1 MHVSTNEGNTW
12 NEVQLPTIT
21 EDRVSYDDINL
32 DYLNIIHVYN
42 YVGIYRK
49 SKLFSL
55 MYGFSHCI
63 VFTLFQV
70 YL

>member
-32 DYLNIIHVYN
+32 DNLNIIHVYN
-42 YVGIYRK
+42 
-49 SKLFSL
+49 
-55 MYGFSHCI
+55 
-63 VFTLFQV
+63 
-70 YL
+70 